1 MIQMGND
8 KFLPSL
14 HTVLLLVRE
23 SIFHKLPHLPLLAS
37 HSLSW
42 RMCGSCCPVF
52 CREAQ
57 YSCWILS
64 PWTRL
69 LSIPCLSVGPQQE
82 KNTSKIYH
90 ENGLK
95 YLEYCWFS
103 LQLLCTVI
111 QMLRGTE
118 WLRLQG
124 RMHEFH
130 TYSLRQQSKEWSC
143 CLLLSFLSLP
153 ISLSHSFNFLLRL
166 SAW

>member
-1 MIQMGND
+1 MGND

-103 LQLLCTVI
+103 LQLLCS
-111 QMLRGTE
+111 
-118 WLRLQG
+118 
-124 RMHEFH
+124 
-130 TYSLRQQSKEWSC
+130 YSNAEGHWVTQTPGKDAWVSH
-143 CLLLSFLSLP
+143 LLFK
-153 ISLSHSFNFLLRL
+153 
-166 SAW
+166 AAK